1 MTGNYSIEVFQEKNG
16 QVIHCG
22 RIRNW
27 TRNGTSETFAGEPN
41 GITAAHGKIY
51 VTNTSS
57 RTDVFDATTLKFIT
71 CIGNGQWGEGS
82 YQTVHA
88 FETLV
93 KNGCVFIRDKRRVC
107 VFMEKDVTADNCMR
121 IPNYCRFNNVGEVMG
136 TYGMTIDKDNILY
149 TTHIGKKEIYAY
161 DLTTMREQKV
171 LNPVRTLKLPT
182 QAYDVVSWDGRMFV
196 TLNQK
201 TECLVEINP
210 QDGSIL
216 KDYSTI
222 NGKSFSNPEKIAL
235 ARQTLFVINRG
246 TGTVTSIPLN
256 ELK

>member
-1 MTGNYSIEVFQEKNG
+1 
-16 QVIHCG
+16 
-22 RIRNW
+22 
-27 TRNGTSETFAGEPN
+27 
-41 GITAAHGKIY
+41 
-51 VTNTSS
+51 
-57 RTDVFDATTLKFIT
+57 
-71 CIGNGQWGEGS
+71 
-82 YQTVHA
+82 
-88 FETLV
+88 
-93 KNGCVFIRDKRRVC
+93 
-107 VFMEKDVTADNCMR
+107 MR

-196 TLNQK
+196 T
-201 TECLVEINP
+201 
-210 QDGSIL
+210 
-216 KDYSTI
+216 I

>member
-1 MTGNYSIEVFQEKNG
+1 
-16 QVIHCG
+16 
-22 RIRNW
+22 
-27 TRNGTSETFAGEPN
+27 
-41 GITAAHGKIY
+41 
-51 VTNTSS
+51 
-57 RTDVFDATTLKFIT
+57 
-71 CIGNGQWGEGS
+71 
-82 YQTVHA
+82 
-88 FETLV
+88 
-93 KNGCVFIRDKRRVC
+93 
-107 VFMEKDVTADNCMR
+107 MR

-222 NGKSFSNPEKIAL
+222 NGKSFSLSLIH
-235 ARQTLFVINRG
+235 I
-246 TGTVTSIPLN
+246 
-256 ELK
+256 

>member
-1 MTGNYSIEVFQEKNG
+1 MVP
-16 QVIHCG
+16 V
-22 RIRNW
+22 
-27 TRNGTSETFAGEPN
+27 
-41 GITAAHGKIY
+41 
-51 VTNTSS
+51 
-57 RTDVFDATTLKFIT
+57 
-71 CIGNGQWGEGS
+71 S
-82 YQTVHA
+82 Y
-88 FETLV
+88 
-93 KNGCVFIRDKRRVC
+93 
-107 VFMEKDVTADNCMR
+107 
-121 IPNYCRFNNVGEVMG
+121 
-136 TYGMTIDKDNILY
+136 
-149 TTHIGKKEIYAY
+149 TH
-161 DLTTMREQKV
+161 L
-171 LNPVRTLKLPT
+171 VRTLKLPT

-235 ARQTLFVINRG
+235 ARQPLFVINRG

>member
-1 MTGNYSIEVFQEKNG
+1 MSVYTDKAVRSVVDPTLLLEVSNYRKIEDMPENIPENYIFFYQLEDDDFKMAKWCKALAEEKG
-16 QVIHCG
+16 LQIVYIY
-22 RIRNW
+22 
-27 TRNGTSETFAGEPN
+27 EK
-41 GITAAHGKIY
+41 KI
-51 VTNTSS
+51 
-57 RTDVFDATTLKFIT
+57 
-71 CIGNGQWGEGS
+71 
-82 YQTVHA
+82 
-88 FETLV
+88 
-93 KNGCVFIRDKRRVC
+93 
-107 VFMEKDVTADNCMR
+107 
-121 IPNYCRFNNVGEVMG
+121 
-136 TYGMTIDKDNILY
+136 NIF
-149 TTHIGKKEIYAY
+149 KKEIYAY

-201 TECLVEINP
+201 TECLVEINL